1 MLNKNIQRKIST
13 QELKSTQYLL
23 TYVWRNQQ
31 VSIARKSV
39 KLSYLLFREVAKR
52 GPHENVVNIN
62 EYATHTY
69 TFARQIECTAKKKL
83 RMEHT
88 ERED

>member
-39 KLSYLLFREVAKR
+39 KLSYLLFREVAK
-52 GPHENVVNIN
+52 GVHMKMWWISMNMPH
-62 EYATHTY
+62 TRT
-69 TFARQIECTAKKKL
+69 RSL
-83 RMEHT
+83 DR
-88 ERED
+88 